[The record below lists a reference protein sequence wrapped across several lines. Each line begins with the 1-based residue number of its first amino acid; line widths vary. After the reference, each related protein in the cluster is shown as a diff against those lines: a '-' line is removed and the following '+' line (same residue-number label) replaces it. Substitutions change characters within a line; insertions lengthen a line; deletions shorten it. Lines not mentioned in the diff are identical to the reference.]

1 MNKVNEQL
9 ASAVRKSL
17 NLPRLKVSVR
27 RTGMRWLF
35 QLRHGGGASEW
46 IELAADDI
54 RVMKQLGLLPALQL
68 GNFRVAFA
76 KLRRADEKKSQ
87 AKLAALSISS

>member
-1 MNKVNEQL
+1 VTKINEQL

-27 RTGMRWLF
+27 RTGLRWLF
-35 QLRHGGGASEW
+35 QLHHSGGASDW
-46 IELAADDI
+46 IELARDDI

-76 KLRRADEKKSQ
+76 KLRRAGEKRTQ
-87 AKLAALSISS
+87 AKQATLSSNS

>member
-1 MNKVNEQL
+1 MTKINEQL

-17 NLPRLKVSVR
+17 NLPRLKVNVR
-27 RTGMRWLF
+27 RTGIRWLF
-35 QLRHGGGASEW
+35 QLRHAGSSSEE

-76 KLRRADEKKSQ
+76 KLRRVGEKKAQ
-87 AKLAALSISS
+87 AKLVVRPAKP

>member
-1 MNKVNEQL
+1 MTKINEQL

-27 RTGMRWLF
+27 RTGPRWLF
-35 QLRHGGGASEW
+35 QLHHSGGASEW
-46 IELAADDI
+46 IELAGDDI

-68 GNFRVAFA
+68 GTFRVAFA
-76 KLRRADEKKSQ
+76 ALRRASEKKAQTKQ
-87 AKLAALSISS
+87 AILSSDS

>member
-1 MNKVNEQL
+1 MTKLNKQL
-9 ASAVRKSL
+9 AAAVRKSL

-27 RTGMRWLF
+27 RSGAQWLF
-35 QLRHGGGASEW
+35 RLHYQGGASEW
-46 IELAADDI
+46 MELAGDDI

-76 KLRRADEKKSQ
+76 ALRRASEKKEQ
-87 AKLAALSISS
+87 ATSASRSTNS